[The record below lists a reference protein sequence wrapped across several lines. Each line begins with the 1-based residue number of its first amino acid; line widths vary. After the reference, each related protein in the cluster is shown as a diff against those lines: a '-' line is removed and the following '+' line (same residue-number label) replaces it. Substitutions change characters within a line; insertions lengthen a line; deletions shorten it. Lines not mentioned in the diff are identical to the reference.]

1 MELGYWIGWC
11 GVAFGLCVPIPQLI
25 KIFKTKRLA
34 DVSLGTYTFLIGCL
48 TCYLIHAL
56 YIGSVVFATAQI
68 INLTTNGFIWALLML
83 DRFKGEKWSRKH
95 LKKLADYL
103 PTKSQS

>member
-1 MELGYWIGWC
+1 MELGYVVGWL
-11 GVAFGLCVPIPQLI
+11 GVCFGLLVPLPQLI

-34 DVSLGTYTFLIGCL
+34 DVSLGTYTFLICCL

-56 YIGSVVFATAQI
+56 YIGSAVFATAQC

-83 DRFKGEKWSRKH
+83 NRFKGEKWSRKH

-103 PTKSQS
+103 PTKSLS